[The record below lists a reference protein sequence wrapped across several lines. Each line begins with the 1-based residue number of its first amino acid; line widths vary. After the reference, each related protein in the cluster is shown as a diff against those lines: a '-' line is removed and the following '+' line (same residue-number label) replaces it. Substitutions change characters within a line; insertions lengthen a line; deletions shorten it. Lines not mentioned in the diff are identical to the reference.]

1 MVTAKVTIRS
11 RILILQMESTS
22 SRESVLDMWV
32 GIALKKLK
40 NENPGLGGKEKLTDA
55 MIDKL
60 QNYYGIATWS
70 NVGHLN
76 GTKKA
81 IHTSFFHCVLRQK
94 LDLCPTVPLD
104 L

>member
-11 RILILQMESTS
+11 RILILQMESKS
-22 SRESVLDMWV
+22 SRQSVLDMWV
-32 GIALKKLK
+32 GTALRKLK
-40 NENPGLGGKEKLTDA
+40 NENPGLGGKGKLTDA

-60 QNYYGIATWS
+60 QNYYGIAIWS
-70 NVGHLN
+70 NVGDLN

-81 IHTSFFHCVLRQK
+81 IHVSFFHCVLRQK
-94 LDLCPTVPLD
+94 YDLCPTVPLD

>member
-1 MVTAKVTIRS
+1 
-11 RILILQMESTS
+11 
-22 SRESVLDMWV
+22 
-32 GIALKKLK
+32 
-40 NENPGLGGKEKLTDA
+40 